1 MNIKKLLIINL
12 IMFVSFNS
20 NANYSPKQIAANV
33 CCKLFGNE
41 NVSDQTKQLINQA
54 RDSFGISQTDRLPV
68 KYITSK
74 NSWLQHFL
82 SFTWF
87 GTWINKNYW
96 ENLSEQ
102 EKVFTAYHETA
113 HHYLNHP
120 LKQIGVTLS
129 TLIASIALGRIF
141 IPSVKN
147 KLLACSLQTFLSAGL
162 LNLIVP
168 WYAKLCEK
176 NADIKAAQKLCT
188 LGKNDIVEHQ
198 IAQLSSELDQEV
210 NNSSLLFPSIKDQVS
225 YLQEI
230 IQPHEENPYK
240 S

>member
-12 IMFVSFNS
+12 IVLVSFNS
-20 NANYSPKQIAANV
+20 YASYSPKHIAANV

-68 KYITSK
+68 KYISS
-74 NSWLQHFL
+74 NNAWLQQFL

-87 GTWINKNYW
+87 GTWINKNSW
-96 ENLSEQ
+96 ENFSEQ
-102 EKVFTAYHETA
+102 EKIFTAYHETA
-113 HHYLNHP
+113 HHHLNHP

-129 TLIASIALGRIF
+129 TLIASIALGRIY
-141 IPSVKN
+141 IPSVKSR
-147 KLLACSLQTFLSAGL
+147 LLACSLQTFLSAGML
-162 LNLIVP
+162 SLIVP
-168 WYAKLCEK
+168 LYAKLCEK
-176 NADIKAAQKLCT
+176 NADIKAAQKLCS

-198 IAQLSSELDQEV
+198 IAQLNSELDQEE
-210 NNSSLLFPSIKDQVS
+210 NSSNLLFPSIKDQIT
-225 YLQEI
+225 YLQKI
-230 IQPHEENPYK
+230 IQPHENPCK